1 MRIPFSLI
9 FLSLFLFS
17 ACNYSYALNTGKNI
31 KEKQENDTTLK
42 KREHSPKKATYF
54 AIIPGGGQIY
64 NRKYWKLPIVYAGF
78 AVTGYFGFTNRDM
91 YKKYGE
97 AYTCKVTN
105 PDCTNELAQKYS
117 EQDLISIRDY
127 YRRNME
133 LSFIIMGGWYILQML
148 DAMVDAN
155 LYYWEV
161 DDEISISVQP
171 VIQMPVNGYGD
182 NLPSYNGLHITV
194 RF

>member
-1 MRIPFSLI
+1 MRTL
-9 FLSLFLFS
+9 LSILFLVAFFFS
-17 ACNYSYALNTGKNI
+17 TQNQTYALNFYRQNKKKTVTDTTR
-31 KEKQENDTTLK
+31 KEK
-42 KREHSPKKATYF
+42 EHSPKKATYF

-78 AVTGYFGFTNRDM
+78 AVTGYFGISNRNE

-105 PDCTNELAQKYS
+105 PDCSNELAQKYS

-161 DDEISISVQP
+161 DDELSISVQP
-171 VIQMPVNGYGD
+171 VLQMPVIKYNE
-182 NLPSYNGLHITV
+182 NLPSYNGIHITV
-194 RF
+194 KF